1 MGNNLFEN
9 NYKNF
14 FMKYKKKRFWDYYII
29 LLFGINFLMVGF
41 VVFVV

>member
-14 FMKYKKKRFWDYYII
+14 FMKYKKKKKD
-29 LLFGINFLMVGF
+29 FGIIIFYYLELIF
-41 VVFVV
+41 

>member
-14 FMKYKKKRFWDYYII
+14 FMKYKKKRFWDYYF